1 MPGQIHDVRGN
12 LLFTEFALVRPIL
25 AGIYGHADEH
35 LRVVWHALGRQML
48 AFERFGENVFHAQG
62 DVSQKRIERAG
73 RIGFRRIAG
82 EHSESFSILLNIGE
96 QCQRRAFH
104 DLTGVRLWVGE
115 RVDERVGKGA
125 HLTVHHH
132 SVQALFASEMLVH
145 NGFRHFRGGGDL
157 LHAHCFKTLRREQRT
172 TDFDELLTPLI
183 RRHSGCIGHA
193 VQFFMPRG

>member
-1 MPGQIHDVRGN
+1 MPGQIHDVRGK
-12 LLFTEFALVRPIL
+12 LFFAESALVRPIL
-25 AGIYGHADEH
+25 AGVYGHADEH

-82 EHSESFSILLNIGE
+82 EHAETFGVLLHVGE
-96 QCQRRAFH
+96 QRQRRSFH
-104 DLTGVRLWVGE
+104 DLTGVRLRIGQ
-115 RVDERVGKGA
+115 RVDERVGKRA

-132 SVQALFASEMLVH
+132 SIQALFASEMLVH
-145 NGFRHFRGGGDL
+145 NGFRHFCGGGDL
-157 LHAHCFKTLRREQRT
+157 FHAYCFKTLRREQRT
-172 TDFDELLTPLI
+172 TDFDELLAPLI

-193 VQFFMPRG
+193 VQFFTPRG